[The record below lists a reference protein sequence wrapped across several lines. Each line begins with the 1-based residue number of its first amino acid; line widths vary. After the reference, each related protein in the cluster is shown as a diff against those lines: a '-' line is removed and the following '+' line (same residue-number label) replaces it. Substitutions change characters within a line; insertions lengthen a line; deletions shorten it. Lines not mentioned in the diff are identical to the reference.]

1 MNDFISNEST
11 VESSKAIDVVETSV
25 EEEALGSDDA
35 EITPDNK
42 KKIYRGMLFVLIG
55 GASWGAFGTAAK
67 YLLDTYHVDPMW
79 LIDIRELCACW
90 LFLGTAFAFD
100 RKNLTTVI
108 KQPKELVKIFVVSL
122 FAILFSQVAYIYA
135 VNATNSGTATIMQ
148 SLGMLGVLAFV
159 CAVGRRWPRRRE
171 ILGIVLALIGTYLL
185 VTGGNPGTLNLPTSG
200 VFWGVMC
207 AFAQATLSILP
218 KPLMEKW
225 GSFTVNGLAFLF
237 SGTLIAVFYQPWN
250 HMPQLDTFGVLLVV
264 IGVLVGTF
272 LAYGLYLQGV
282 KDAGSLRAVLLGT
295 IEPVM
300 ATITTVLVLGITFS
314 VADLIGFAL
323 ILAMVVLTA

>member
-1 MNDFISNEST
+1 MNDFISNEKKT
-11 VESSKAIDVVETSV
+11 ESSNIANNNGLVVEDK
-25 EEEALGSDDA
+25 ALADDDA

-79 LIDIRELCACW
+79 LIVIRELCACW
-90 LFLGTAFAFD
+90 LFLGTAFVFD

-108 KQPKELVKIFVVSL
+108 KSPKELAKIFVVSL

-159 CAVGRRWPRRRE
+159 CIVGRRWPRRRE
-171 ILGIVLALIGTYLL
+171 ILGIVLALLGTYLL
-185 VTGGNPGTLNLPTSG
+185 VTGGNPGKLNLPTSG
-200 VFWGVMC
+200 IFWGVMC
-207 AFAQATLSILP
+207 AFAQASLSILP

-250 HMPQLDTFGVLLVV
+250 HMPQLDAFGILLVV

-272 LAYGLYLQGV
+272 LAFGLYLQGV

-300 ATITTVLVLGITFS
+300 ATITTVLVLGTTFS
-314 VADLIGFAL
+314 IAELIGFAL

>member
-1 MNDFISNEST
+1 MNDFISNKSD
-11 VESSKAIDVVETSV
+11 VESSKTADVIETPV

-185 VTGGNPGTLNLPTSG
+185 VTGGNLGTLNLPTSG

-207 AFAQATLSILP
+207 VFAQAALSILP

-250 HMPQLDTFGVLLVV
+250 HMPQLDAFGVLLVV

>member
-1 MNDFISNEST
+1 MNDFISNESS
-11 VESSKAIDVVETSV
+11 VESSKTADVIETPV
-25 EEEALGSDDA
+25 EEEAFGSDDA

-148 SLGMLGVLAFV
+148 SLGMLRVLAFV
-159 CAVGRRWPRRRE
+159 CAVGRRWPRRLE

>member
-11 VESSKAIDVVETSV
+11 VESSKTADVIETPV

-185 VTGGNPGTLNLPTSG
+185 VTGGNLGTLNLPTSG

-207 AFAQATLSILP
+207 VFAQAALSILP

-250 HMPQLDTFGVLLVV
+250 HMPQLDAFGVLLVV

>member
-1 MNDFISNEST
+1 MNDFISNEN
-11 VESSKAIDVVETSV
+11 SV
-25 EEEALGSDDA
+25 EPSKIADGVKAAVEDEVLGSDDA
-35 EITPDNK
+35 EITLDNK

-108 KQPKELVKIFVVSL
+108 RKPKELAMIFVASL

-159 CAVGRRWPRRRE
+159 CVVGRRWPRRRE
-171 ILGIVLALIGTYLL
+171 ILGIVLALI
-185 VTGGNPGTLNLPTSG
+185 S
-200 VFWGVMC
+200 W
-207 AFAQATLSILP
+207 
-218 KPLMEKW
+218 
-225 GSFTVNGLAFLF
+225 
-237 SGTLIAVFYQPWN
+237 
-250 HMPQLDTFGVLLVV
+250 
-264 IGVLVGTF
+264 
-272 LAYGLYLQGV
+272 
-282 KDAGSLRAVLLGT
+282 
-295 IEPVM
+295 
-300 ATITTVLVLGITFS
+300 
-314 VADLIGFAL
+314 
-323 ILAMVVLTA
+323 

>member
-1 MNDFISNEST
+1 MNDSISHEDSAATPKT
-11 VESSKAIDVVETSV
+11 VDGTVAIKEV
-25 EEEALGSDDA
+25 EALGSDDA

-55 GASWGAFGTAAK
+55 GASWGAFGTGAK
-67 YLLDTYHVDPMW
+67 YLLDVYHVDPMW

-90 LFLGTAFAFD
+90 LFLGTAFAID
-100 RKNLTTVI
+100 RKNLFAVI
-108 KQPKELVKIFVVSL
+108 KQPKELAKIFVVSL
-122 FAILFSQVAYIYA
+122 YAILFSQVAYIYA
-135 VNATNSGTATIMQ
+135 VNATNSGTTTIMQ

-159 CAVGRRWPRRRE
+159 CVVGRRWPRRRE

-185 VTGGNPGTLNLPTSG
+185 VTGGNPGELNLPTAG
-200 VFWGVMC
+200 IFWGVMC
-207 AFAQATLSILP
+207 AFAQAALSILP

-237 SGTLIAVFYQPWN
+237 SGVLIAVFYQPWN
-250 HMPQLDTFGVLLVV
+250 HMPDLDAFGVFLVV

-300 ATITTVLVLGITFS
+300 ATITTVLVLGTTFS
-314 VADLIGFAL
+314 ITDLIGFGL

>member
-1 MNDFISNEST
+1 
-11 VESSKAIDVVETSV
+11 
-25 EEEALGSDDA
+25 
-35 EITPDNK
+35 
-42 KKIYRGMLFVLIG
+42 
-55 GASWGAFGTAAK
+55 
-67 YLLDTYHVDPMW
+67 
-79 LIDIRELCACW
+79 
-90 LFLGTAFAFD
+90 
-100 RKNLTTVI
+100 
-108 KQPKELVKIFVVSL
+108 
-122 FAILFSQVAYIYA
+122 
-135 VNATNSGTATIMQ
+135 
-148 SLGMLGVLAFV
+148 
-159 CAVGRRWPRRRE
+159 
-171 ILGIVLALIGTYLL
+171 
-185 VTGGNPGTLNLPTSG
+185 
-200 VFWGVMC
+200 MC
-207 AFAQATLSILP
+207 AFAQAALSILP

-300 ATITTVLVLGITFS
+300 ATITTVLVLGTTFS

-323 ILAMVVLTA
+323 ILAMVVLTT

>member
-1 MNDFISNEST
+1 MNDFISHESD
-11 VESSKAIDVVETSV
+11 VESSKVADATEASA

-207 AFAQATLSILP
+207 AFAQAALSILP

-237 SGTLIAVFYQPWN
+237 SGTFIAVFYQPWN
-250 HMPQLDTFGVLLVV
+250 HMPQLDAFGVLLVV

>member
-11 VESSKAIDVVETSV
+11 VESSKTADVIETPA

-200 VFWGVMC
+200 IFWGVMC
-207 AFAQATLSILP
+207 AFAQAALSILP

-250 HMPQLDTFGVLLVV
+250 HMPQLDAFGVLLVV

>member
-1 MNDFISNEST
+1 MNDFISNESGA
-11 VESSKAIDVVETSV
+11 EPSKATDVVEISA
-25 EEEALGSDDA
+25 EKEALGSDDA

-207 AFAQATLSILP
+207 VFAQAALSILP

-250 HMPQLDTFGVLLVV
+250 HMPQLDAFGVLLVV

-300 ATITTVLVLGITFS
+300 ATITTVLVLGTTFS

>member
-1 MNDFISNEST
+1 
-11 VESSKAIDVVETSV
+11 
-25 EEEALGSDDA
+25 
-35 EITPDNK
+35 
-42 KKIYRGMLFVLIG
+42 
-55 GASWGAFGTAAK
+55 
-67 YLLDTYHVDPMW
+67 MW

-108 KQPKELVKIFVVSL
+108 RKPKELAKIFVVSL

-159 CAVGRRWPRRRE
+159 CVVGKRWPRRRE

-185 VTGGNPGTLNLPTSG
+185 VTGGNPGTLSLPTAG
-200 VFWGVMC
+200 IFWGVMC
-207 AFAQATLSILP
+207 AFAQAALSILP

-250 HMPQLDTFGVLLVV
+250 HMPQLDAFGVLLVV

-300 ATITTVLVLGITFS
+300 ATITTALVLGTTFS

>member
-1 MNDFISNEST
+1 MNDFISHESD
-11 VESSKAIDVVETSV
+11 VESSKATDVLEPSA

-108 KQPKELVKIFVVSL
+108 RKPKELTKIFVVSL

-159 CAVGRRWPRRRE
+159 CVVGKRWPRSSRNSWYCFGAYWHLSLGNRRKFQAR
-171 ILGIVLALIGTYLL
+171 LACQQQ
-185 VTGGNPGTLNLPTSG
+185 V
-200 VFWGVMC
+200 
-207 AFAQATLSILP
+207 
-218 KPLMEKW
+218 
-225 GSFTVNGLAFLF
+225 F
-237 SGTLIAVFYQPWN
+237 SGALCARLLR
-250 HMPQLDTFGVLLVV
+250 QLFR
-264 IGVLVGTF
+264 F
-272 LAYGLYLQGV
+272 CQ
-282 KDAGSLRAVLLGT
+282 SL
-295 IEPVM
+295 
-300 ATITTVLVLGITFS
+300 
-314 VADLIGFAL
+314 
-323 ILAMVVLTA
+323 

>member
-1 MNDFISNEST
+1 MNDFISHEGD
-11 VESSKAIDVVETSV
+11 VKSSKAADVLEASA

-108 KQPKELVKIFVVSL
+108 RKPKELAKIFVVSL

-159 CAVGRRWPRRRE
+159 CVVGKRWPRRRE

-185 VTGGNPGTLNLPTSG
+185 VTGGNPG
-200 VFWGVMC
+200 
-207 AFAQATLSILP
+207 LSILP

-250 HMPQLDTFGVLLVV
+250 HMPQLDAFGVLLVV

-300 ATITTVLVLGITFS
+300 ATITTALVLGTTFS
-314 VADLIGFAL
+314 IADLIGFAL

>member
-1 MNDFISNEST
+1 MNDFISNENKTASYNIAHNNGIA
-11 VESSKAIDVVETSV
+11 VEDKAFVD
-25 EEEALGSDDA
+25 DDA

-67 YLLDTYHVDPMW
+67 YLLDVYHVDPMW
-79 LIDIRELCACW
+79 LIDIREIFACW
-90 LFLGTAFAFD
+90 LFLGTAFVFD
-100 RKNLTTVI
+100 RKNLTTVL
-108 KQPKELVKIFVVSL
+108 KSPQELSKIFVVSI

-159 CAVGRRWPRRRE
+159 CVIGRRWPRRRE
-171 ILGIVLALIGTYLL
+171 ILGIVLALLGTYLL

-200 VFWGVMC
+200 IFWGVMC
-207 AFAQATLSILP
+207 AFAQAALSILP

-250 HMPQLDTFGVLLVV
+250 HMPQLDAFGILLVV

-272 LAYGLYLQGV
+272 LAFGLYLQGV

-300 ATITTVLVLGITFS
+300 ATITTVVVLGTTFS
-314 VADLIGFAL
+314 VAELIGFAL

>member
-11 VESSKAIDVVETSV
+11 VESSKTADVIETPV

-185 VTGGNPGTLNLPTSG
+185 VTGGNLGTLNLPTSG

-207 AFAQATLSILP
+207 VFAQAALSILP

-250 HMPQLDTFGVLLVV
+250 HMPQLDAFGVLLVA

-314 VADLIGFAL
+314 VADLIGFSL

>member
-90 LFLGTAFAFD
+90 LFLGTAFALD

-108 KQPKELVKIFVVSL
+108 RKPKELAKIFVVSL

-148 SLGMLGVLAFV
+148 SL
-159 CAVGRRWPRRRE
+159 
-171 ILGIVLALIGTYLL
+171 ALIGTYLL
-185 VTGGNPGTLNLPTSG
+185 VTGGNPGTLNLPTAG
-200 VFWGVMC
+200 IFWGVMC
-207 AFAQATLSILP
+207 AFAQAALSILP

-250 HMPQLDTFGVLLVV
+250 HMPQLDAFGVLLVV

-282 KDAGSLRAVLLGT
+282 KDAGSFRAVLLGT
-295 IEPVM
+295 VEPVM
-300 ATITTVLVLGITFS
+300 ATITTVLVLGTTFS
-314 VADLIGFAL
+314 IADFIGFVL

>member
-1 MNDFISNEST
+1 MNDFISHESG
-11 VESSKAIDVVETSV
+11 VESSKTADVIETPV

-90 LFLGTAFAFD
+90 LFLGTAFALD

-108 KQPKELVKIFVVSL
+108 RKPKELAKIFVVSL

-159 CAVGRRWPRRRE
+159 CVVGRRWPRRRE

-200 VFWGVMC
+200 IFWGVMC
-207 AFAQATLSILP
+207 AFAQAALSILP

-250 HMPQLDTFGVLLVV
+250 HMPQLDAFGVLLVA

>member
-1 MNDFISNEST
+1 MNDFISHESD
-11 VESSKAIDVVETSV
+11 VESSKVADATEASA

-100 RKNLTTVI
+100 KKNLTTVI

-207 AFAQATLSILP
+207 AFAQAALSILP

-250 HMPQLDTFGVLLVV
+250 HMPQLDAFGVLLVV

>member
-200 VFWGVMC
+200 IFWGVMC
-207 AFAQATLSILP
+207 AFAQAALSILP

-250 HMPQLDTFGVLLVV
+250 HMPQLDAFGVLLVA

-300 ATITTVLVLGITFS
+300 ATITTVLVLGTTFS

>member
-1 MNDFISNEST
+1 MNDFISNKSD
-11 VESSKAIDVVETSV
+11 VESSKTADVIETPV

-207 AFAQATLSILP
+207 AFAQAALSILP

-237 SGTLIAVFYQPWN
+237 SGTLIAVFYQPWK
-250 HMPQLDTFGVLLVV
+250 HMPQLDAFGVLLVV

-300 ATITTVLVLGITFS
+300 ATITTALVLGTTFS

>member
-1 MNDFISNEST
+1 MNDFISNESG
-11 VESSKAIDVVETSV
+11 VESSKTADVIETPV

-171 ILGIVLALIGTYLL
+171 ILGIVLALIGPYLW

-207 AFAQATLSILP
+207 VFAQAALSILP

-250 HMPQLDTFGVLLVV
+250 HMPQLDAFGVLLVV

-300 ATITTVLVLGITFS
+300 ATITTVLVLGTTFS

>member
-1 MNDFISNEST
+1 MNDFISNENKT
-11 VESSKAIDVVETSV
+11 TFPNIAHNNGIAVEDKAFAD
-25 EEEALGSDDA
+25 DDA

-67 YLLDTYHVDPMW
+67 YLLDAYHVDPMW
-79 LIDIRELCACW
+79 LIDIRELFACW
-90 LFLGTAFAFD
+90 LFLGTAFVFD
-100 RKNLTTVI
+100 RKNLTTVL
-108 KQPKELVKIFVVSL
+108 KSPQELSKIFVVSI

-159 CAVGRRWPRRRE
+159 CVIGRRWPRRRE
-171 ILGIVLALIGTYLL
+171 ILGIVLALLGTYLL

-200 VFWGVMC
+200 IFWGVMC
-207 AFAQATLSILP
+207 AFAQAALSILP

-250 HMPQLDTFGVLLVV
+250 HMPQLDALGILLVV

-272 LAYGLYLQGV
+272 LAFGLYLQGV

-300 ATITTVLVLGITFS
+300 ATITTVLVLGTTFS
-314 VADLIGFAL
+314 IAELIGFAL

>member
-1 MNDFISNEST
+1 
-11 VESSKAIDVVETSV
+11 
-25 EEEALGSDDA
+25 
-35 EITPDNK
+35 
-42 KKIYRGMLFVLIG
+42 
-55 GASWGAFGTAAK
+55 
-67 YLLDTYHVDPMW
+67 
-79 LIDIRELCACW
+79 
-90 LFLGTAFAFD
+90 
-100 RKNLTTVI
+100 
-108 KQPKELVKIFVVSL
+108 
-122 FAILFSQVAYIYA
+122 
-135 VNATNSGTATIMQ
+135 MQ

-159 CAVGRRWPRRRE
+159 CVIGRRWPRRRE
-171 ILGIVLALIGTYLL
+171 ILGIVLALLGTYLL

-200 VFWGVMC
+200 IFWGVMC
-207 AFAQATLSILP
+207 AFAQASLSILP

-250 HMPQLDTFGVLLVV
+250 HMPQLDAFGILLVV

-272 LAYGLYLQGV
+272 LAFGLYLQGV

-300 ATITTVLVLGITFS
+300 ATITTVLVLGTTFS
-314 VADLIGFAL
+314 IAELIGFAL

>member
-1 MNDFISNEST
+1 MNDFISNENKT
-11 VESSKAIDVVETSV
+11 AFPNIAHNNGIAVEDKAFAD
-25 EEEALGSDDA
+25 DDA

-67 YLLDTYHVDPMW
+67 YLLDAYHVDPMW
-79 LIDIRELCACW
+79 LIDIRELFACW
-90 LFLGTAFAFD
+90 LFLGTAFVFD
-100 RKNLTTVI
+100 RKNLTTVL
-108 KQPKELVKIFVVSL
+108 KCPQELSKIFVVSI

-159 CAVGRRWPRRRE
+159 CVIGRRWPRRRE
-171 ILGIVLALIGTYLL
+171 ILGIVLALLGTYLL

-200 VFWGVMC
+200 IFWGVMC
-207 AFAQATLSILP
+207 AFAQAALSILP

-250 HMPQLDTFGVLLVV
+250 HMPQLDAFGILLVV

-272 LAYGLYLQGV
+272 LAFGLYLQGV

-300 ATITTVLVLGITFS
+300 ATITTVLVLGTTFS
-314 VADLIGFAL
+314 IAELIGFAL

>member
-1 MNDFISNEST
+1 MNDFISNENKTASYNIAHNNGIA
-11 VESSKAIDVVETSV
+11 VEDKAFVD
-25 EEEALGSDDA
+25 DDA

-67 YLLDTYHVDPMW
+67 YLLDAYHVDPMW
-79 LIDIRELCACW
+79 LIDIREIFACW
-90 LFLGTAFAFD
+90 LFLGTAFVFD
-100 RKNLTTVI
+100 RKNLTTVL
-108 KQPKELVKIFVVSL
+108 KSPQELAKIFVVSI

-159 CAVGRRWPRRRE
+159 CVIGRRWPRRRE
-171 ILGIVLALIGTYLL
+171 ILGIVLALLGTYLL

-200 VFWGVMC
+200 IFWGVMC
-207 AFAQATLSILP
+207 AFAQAALSILP

-250 HMPQLDTFGVLLVV
+250 HMPQLDAFGILLVV

-272 LAYGLYLQGV
+272 LAFGLYLQGV

-300 ATITTVLVLGITFS
+300 ATITTVVVLGTTFS
-314 VADLIGFAL
+314 IAELIGFAL

>member
-1 MNDFISNEST
+1 MNDFISNENKTTSPNIAHNNGIA
-11 VESSKAIDVVETSV
+11 VEDKVFAD
-25 EEEALGSDDA
+25 DDA

-67 YLLDTYHVDPMW
+67 YLLDAYHVDPMW
-79 LIDIRELCACW
+79 LIDIRELFACW
-90 LFLGTAFAFD
+90 LFLGTAFVFD
-100 RKNLTTVI
+100 RKNLTTVL
-108 KQPKELVKIFVVSL
+108 KSPQELSKIFVVSI

-159 CAVGRRWPRRRE
+159 CVIGRRWPRRRE
-171 ILGIVLALIGTYLL
+171 ILGIVLALLGTYLL

-200 VFWGVMC
+200 IFWGVMC
-207 AFAQATLSILP
+207 AFAQAALSILP

-250 HMPQLDTFGVLLVV
+250 HMPQLDTFGILLVV

-272 LAYGLYLQGV
+272 LAFGLYLQGV

-300 ATITTVLVLGITFS
+300 ATITTVLVLGTTFS
-314 VADLIGFAL
+314 IAELIGFAL

>member
-1 MNDFISNEST
+1 MNDFISNENKT
-11 VESSKAIDVVETSV
+11 AFPNIAHNNGISV
-25 EEEALGSDDA
+25 EDKVFADDDA

-67 YLLDTYHVDPMW
+67 YLLDAYHVDPMW
-79 LIDIRELCACW
+79 LIDIRELFACW
-90 LFLGTAFAFD
+90 LFLGTAFVFD
-100 RKNLTTVI
+100 RKNLTTVL
-108 KQPKELVKIFVVSL
+108 KCPQALAKIFVVSI

-159 CAVGRRWPRRRE
+159 CVIGRRWPRRRE
-171 ILGIVLALIGTYLL
+171 ILGIVLALLGTYLL
-185 VTGGNPGTLNLPTSG
+185 VTGGNPGTLNLPASG
-200 VFWGVMC
+200 IFWGVMC
-207 AFAQATLSILP
+207 AFAQAALSILP

-250 HMPQLDTFGVLLVV
+250 HMPQLDAFGILLVV

-272 LAYGLYLQGV
+272 LAFGLYLQGV

-300 ATITTVLVLGITFS
+300 ATITTVAVLGTTFS
-314 VADLIGFAL
+314 IAELIGFAL

>member
-1 MNDFISNEST
+1 MNDFISNENKTASYDI
-11 VESSKAIDVVETSV
+11 AHNNGISV
-25 EEEALGSDDA
+25 EDKVFADDDA

-67 YLLDTYHVDPMW
+67 YLLDAYHVDPMW
-79 LIDIRELCACW
+79 LIDIRELFACW
-90 LFLGTAFAFD
+90 LFLGTAFVFD
-100 RKNLTTVI
+100 RKNLTTVLRSP
-108 KQPKELVKIFVVSL
+108 QELARIFVVSI

-159 CAVGRRWPRRRE
+159 CVIGRRWPRRRE
-171 ILGIVLALIGTYLL
+171 ILGIVLALLGTYLL
-185 VTGGNPGTLNLPTSG
+185 VTGVNPGTLNLPTSG
-200 VFWGVMC
+200 IIWGVMC
-207 AFAQATLSILP
+207 AFAQAALSILP

-250 HMPQLDTFGVLLVV
+250 HMPQLDAFGILLVV

-272 LAYGLYLQGV
+272 LAFGLYLQGV

-300 ATITTVLVLGITFS
+300 ATITTVAVLGTTFS
-314 VADLIGFAL
+314 IAELIGFAL

>member
-1 MNDFISNEST
+1 MNDFISNENKTTSPNIAHNNGIA
-11 VESSKAIDVVETSV
+11 VEDKVFAD
-25 EEEALGSDDA
+25 DDA

-67 YLLDTYHVDPMW
+67 YLLDAYHVDPMW
-79 LIDIRELCACW
+79 LIDIRELFACW
-90 LFLGTAFAFD
+90 LFLGTAFVFD
-100 RKNLTTVI
+100 RKNLTTVL
-108 KQPKELVKIFVVSL
+108 QCPQELSKIFVVSI

-159 CAVGRRWPRRRE
+159 CVIGRRWPRRRE
-171 ILGIVLALIGTYLL
+171 ILGIVLALLGTYLL

-200 VFWGVMC
+200 IFWGVMC
-207 AFAQATLSILP
+207 AFAQAALSILP

-250 HMPQLDTFGVLLVV
+250 HMPQLDTFGILLVV

-272 LAYGLYLQGV
+272 LAFGLYLQGV

-300 ATITTVLVLGITFS
+300 ATITTVLVLGTTFS
-314 VADLIGFAL
+314 IAELIGFAL

>member
-1 MNDFISNEST
+1 MNDFISNENKTASYNIAHNNGIA
-11 VESSKAIDVVETSV
+11 VEDKAFAD
-25 EEEALGSDDA
+25 DDA
-35 EITPDNK
+35 EITLDNK

-67 YLLDTYHVDPMW
+67 YLLDAYHVDPMW
-79 LIDIRELCACW
+79 LIDIRELFACW
-90 LFLGTAFAFD
+90 LFLGTAFVFD
-100 RKNLTTVI
+100 RKNLTTVL
-108 KQPKELVKIFVVSL
+108 KSPQELSKIFVVSI

-159 CAVGRRWPRRRE
+159 CVIGRRWPRRRE
-171 ILGIVLALIGTYLL
+171 ILGIVLALLGTYLL

-200 VFWGVMC
+200 IFWGVMC
-207 AFAQATLSILP
+207 AFAQAALSILP

-237 SGTLIAVFYQPWN
+237 SGSLIAVFYQPWN
-250 HMPQLDTFGVLLVV
+250 HMPQLDAFGILLVV

-272 LAYGLYLQGV
+272 LAFGLYLQGV

-300 ATITTVLVLGITFS
+300 ATITTVLVLGTTFS
-314 VADLIGFAL
+314 IAELIGFAL
-323 ILAMVVLTA
+323 ILTMVVLTA